1 MTIYKRTPKTN
12 AQARLDYLKSLQ
24 EQTIPLYENK
34 KPSKP
39 KVSISDRIFEINKAR
54 NQAFK
59 EQYEYLDE
67 AQNVL
72 LSNALYYSVL
82 NPVLEEFGASTH
94 EKNIGAEI
102 ISNFIQEQNIS
113 ELLED
118 WKHKS
123 IYLAELANVVDC
135 HTDKYKNRIN
145 QLSPENKNQED
156 YQIEDDEI
164 NDLIFDTKD
173 IIPKDITKTI
183 SDRIEDSVDQFIDTA
198 KKNKF
203 EIKKIYDK
211 AKEKVDK
218 AKTSDDM
225 NMTSDDIQEIQNEA
239 VRFAKRKEREILE
252 QNTNVFGYMVNS
264 VMKSIHED
272 KVLKESYSNEYNN
285 INFNNIVN
293 DTRVIY
299 SVLEAF
305 NTLNIITVN
314 ENYLHNILKE
324 MSSKK

>member
-1 MTIYKRTPKTN
+1 MAIYKRTPKTN
-12 AQARLDYLKSLQ
+12 AQARLDYLKSMQ

-34 KPSKP
+34 PVDQE
-39 KVSISDRIFEINKAR
+39 VSLSDRIFEINKAR

-67 AQNVL
+67 AQSVL
-72 LSNALYYSVL
+72 LTNALFYSIL

-94 EKNIGAEI
+94 EKNVGAGI
-102 ISNFIQEQNIS
+102 ITNFIQEQNIPK
-113 ELLED
+113 LLED

-123 IYLAELANVVDC
+123 IYLAEIANAVDK
-135 HTDKYKNRIN
+135 HTNNYKNRISKLN
-145 QLSPENKNQED
+145 SNNNQED
-156 YQIEDDEI
+156 YQIEDEEI
-164 NDLIFDTKD
+164 NNLIFDTKD
-173 IIPKDITKTI
+173 IIPKDITKLI
-183 SDRIEDSVDQFIDTA
+183 SDRVEDSVDQFIDTA

-211 AKEKVDK
+211 AKEKIDK
-218 AKTSDDM
+218 AKASENID
-225 NMTSDDIQEIQNEA
+225 MTSDDIQQIQNEA
-239 VRFAKRKEREILE
+239 VSFAKKKEREILE
-252 QNTNVFGYMVNS
+252 QNTNVFGYMINS

-285 INFNNIVN
+285 LNYNDIVN

-299 SVLEAF
+299 SMLEAF

-314 ENYLHNILKE
+314 ENYLYNTLKE
-324 MSSKK
+324 MTNKK